1 MVEVL
6 RNHAAWF
13 DQLIYG
19 KRRFVRTHRK
29 KIAAMDDGEI
39 HTVETRLRRPV
50 ADEPRVAGPEHR
62 KTVSE
67 ANDVTGF
74 AAGIAC

>member
-1 MVEVL
+1 
-6 RNHAAWF
+6 
-13 DQLIYG
+13 
-19 KRRFVRTHRK
+19 
-29 KIAAMDDGEI
+29 MDDGEI